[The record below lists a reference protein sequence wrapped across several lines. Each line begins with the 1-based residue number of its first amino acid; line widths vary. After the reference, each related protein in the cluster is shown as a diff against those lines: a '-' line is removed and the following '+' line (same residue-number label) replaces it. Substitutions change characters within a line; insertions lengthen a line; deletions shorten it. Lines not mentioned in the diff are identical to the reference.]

1 MHLIYVNMNSIF
13 FSLIK
18 LILPISY
25 CSPSELN
32 SETENENQSENDV
45 EKIINQYNIIIGPN
59 VHYDGNT
66 HTTFG
71 FGGLIIKVEIHD
83 SDGVKSDLTANL
95 ALQGVYIALAFLSW
109 SFYQKMKYLLEK
121 KGIPKSIK
129 FPIYTTLLL
138 FSGVILLSGR
148 ALQAY
153 TTELRR
159 MEYET
164 SEKLTVDIRNNG
176 ELVNM
181 NDLNTLFK
189 PVNHKL
195 IKGFL
200 KTEHRKKSGDF

>member
-1 MHLIYVNMNSIF
+1 M
-13 FSLIK
+13 
-18 LILPISY
+18 
-25 CSPSELN
+25 
-32 SETENENQSENDV
+32 
-45 EKIINQYNIIIGPN
+45 EKIINQYNIIIGFN

-71 FGGLIIKVEIHD
+71 FGFGFGGLIIKVEIYD
-83 SDGVKSDLTANL
+83 SDGVKSELTANL
-95 ALQGVYIALAFLSW
+95 ALQGVYIAPAFLSW

-159 MEYET
+159 ME
-164 SEKLTVDIRNNG
+164 KVR
-176 ELVNM
+176 
-181 NDLNTLFK
+181 
-189 PVNHKL
+189 
-195 IKGFL
+195 
-200 KTEHRKKSGDF
+200 

>member
-1 MHLIYVNMNSIF
+1 M
-13 FSLIK
+13 
-18 LILPISY
+18 
-25 CSPSELN
+25 
-32 SETENENQSENDV
+32 
-45 EKIINQYNIIIGPN
+45 EKIINQYNIIIGFN

-71 FGGLIIKVEIHD
+71 FGFGFGGLIIKVEIYD
-83 SDGVKSDLTANL
+83 SDGVKSELTANL
-95 ALQGVYIALAFLSW
+95 ALQGVYIAPAFLSW

-195 IKGFL
+195 IKGRL